1 MSVSVGGDT
10 AISVKGLVKRFGDY
24 EALKG
29 VDLDVPT
36 GSVVGV
42 LGPNGAGKTTTVRVL
57 TTLLRPD
64 AGQVLV
70 AGHDVLKNPGGV
82 RRAIGLTGQYAAL
95 DEFQSGRDNLV
106 MIGRLAGLPRRAA
119 RDRAEEL
126 LEEFDLVEASVR
138 PVKGYSGGMRRRL
151 DLAASLVARPRILFL
166 DEPTTGLD
174 PRSRNVMWDVIRD
187 LVADGTTLFL
197 TTQYLEEADQLADQ
211 IVVID
216 RGRTVAK
223 GTPRELKSVLGGAQL
238 EVVVSAGSD
247 PAAAALVLGQFGT
260 GPATIDS
267 ATRHVQV
274 PVATRARLA
283 TDVVQALHVSG
294 IDLDDCSVRRPSLD
308 DVFLALTGHSTLGE
322 DRVAFESDTVVQA
335 G

>member
-1 MSVSVGGDT
+1 MSVSPGGDI
-10 AISVKGLVKRFGDY
+10 AISVRGLVKRFGDY

-29 VDLDVPT
+29 VDLEVPA

-57 TTLLRPD
+57 ATLLKPD
-64 AGQVLV
+64 GGQVLV
-70 AGHDVLKNPGGV
+70 GGHDVSRDPAAV

-95 DEFQSGRDNLV
+95 DEFQGGRDNLV
-106 MIGRLAGLPRRAA
+106 MIGRLAGLRRRAA
-119 RDRAEEL
+119 HERADEL
-126 LEEFDLVEASVR
+126 LTEFDLVEAAGR

-151 DLAASLVARPRILFL
+151 DLAASLVSRPRILFL

-216 RGRTVAK
+216 RGRAIAQ
-223 GTPRELKSVLGGAQL
+223 GTPRELKSILGGAQL
-238 EVVVSAGSD
+238 EVVVSVGGDLAT
-247 PAAAALVLGQFGT
+247 AALVLGGFGT
-260 GPATIDS
+260 GPATIDPE
-267 ATRHVQV
+267 TRHVQV
-274 PVATRARLA
+274 PVTARPRLA
-283 TDVVQALHVSG
+283 TDVVRSLLKSG
-294 IDLDDCSVRRPSLD
+294 IELDDCSVRRPSLD
-308 DVFLALTGHSTLGE
+308 DVFLALTGHSALAQDESASE
-322 DRVAFESDTVVQA
+322 DDVVAAA

>member
-1 MSVSVGGDT
+1 M
-10 AISVKGLVKRFGDY
+10 KKRFGDF

-29 VDLDVPT
+29 VEFDVPAGT
-36 GSVVGV
+36 VVGV

-57 TTLLRPD
+57 ATLLEPD
-64 AGQVLV
+64 GGEAVVG
-70 AGHDVLKNPGGV
+70 GHDVRKDPAAV

-106 MIGRLAGLPRRAA
+106 MIGRLSGLGRRAA
-119 RDRAEEL
+119 RERSEEL
-126 LEEFDLVEASVR
+126 LEGFDLAEAAGR

-151 DLAASLVARPRILFL
+151 DLAASLVARPRVLFL

-187 LVADGTTLFL
+187 LVADGTTLLL

-216 RGRTVAK
+216 RGVVIAK
-223 GTPRELKSVLGGAQL
+223 GTPRELKSVLSGAQL
-238 EVVVSAGSD
+238 EVAVSAGD
-247 PAAAALVLGQFGT
+247 DLATAALVLGDFAT

-267 ATRHVQV
+267 ETRHVRV
-274 PVATRARLA
+274 PVTTRSRLA
-283 TDVVQALHVSG
+283 TEVVGALTAAG
-294 IDLDDCSVRRPSLD
+294 IDLDDCSIRRPSLD
-308 DVFLALTGHSTLGE
+308 DVFLALTGHTTPQGADPADE
-322 DRVAFESDTVVQA
+322 ADGVPAPV